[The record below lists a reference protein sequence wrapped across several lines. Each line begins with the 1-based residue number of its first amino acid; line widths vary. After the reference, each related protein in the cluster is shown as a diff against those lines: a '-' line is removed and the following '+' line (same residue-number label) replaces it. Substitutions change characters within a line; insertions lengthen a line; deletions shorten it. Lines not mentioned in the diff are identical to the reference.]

1 MFEHANTRKLGN
13 YPMHLFS
20 FAELLKYLTAAGH
33 NNYTKSGNIY
43 LQQMQELEMTH
54 PDVHH
59 HFSNGLFV
67 VRRSERLWAGIPSDQ
82 VIEQC
87 LMRNLKTSGGLTYG
101 SGMSEEQKTLSM
113 PFCAQEK
120 VESSILRWDHLG
132 LVVIGK
138 INSL

>member
-1 MFEHANTRKLGN
+1 
-13 YPMHLFS
+13 MHLFS
-20 FAELLKYLTAAGH
+20 FAELLKFLAAAGH

-43 LQQMQELEMTH
+43 LQQMHELEMTH

-87 LMRNLKTSGGLTYG
+87 VESRSNVIGHCHSLELVR
-101 SGMSEEQKTLSM
+101 
-113 PFCAQEK
+113 FCK
-120 VESSILRWDHLG
+120 SSILDFRQSHPILTILRADDLKPLGRQPGSLHDHDMTRSMTLTDMT
-132 LVVIGK
+132 
-138 INSL
+138 